1 MNSSLLIYPY
11 VILEMKQDL
20 FLFLPILLVSLLILL
35 QQINLVQVLEARA
48 FMRSHCPFLRGQGE
62 EVFIQLLHKCMLEG
76 SLAGLS
82 PELHGVQLWTGVC
95 LQSKFRAF
103 ISSMCCT
110 WVEGRL
116 ELHRALHSKMKR
128 VVDLE
133 GLCHQTLPGH
143 LSYSMSSQ
151 GKDSSCYVMC
161 YLREVLLRRQYSL
174 LYDSPLC
181 TSVQS

>member
-1 MNSSLLIYPY
+1 
-11 VILEMKQDL
+11 
-20 FLFLPILLVSLLILL
+20 
-35 QQINLVQVLEARA
+35 
-48 FMRSHCPFLRGQGE
+48 
-62 EVFIQLLHKCMLEG
+62 
-76 SLAGLS
+76 
-82 PELHGVQLWTGVC
+82 
-95 LQSKFRAF
+95 
-103 ISSMCCT
+103 MCCT

-181 TSVQS
+181 TSVQSWRKRKGRILTTHHSLTFLKSPSWSKKKSVLYKKCLSLVLNRDTISGVYRISTLFLNSDFFFLVSEMLWGKKNKWMNWRVQEKDTWMKIVTLWGSRRNTLRVR